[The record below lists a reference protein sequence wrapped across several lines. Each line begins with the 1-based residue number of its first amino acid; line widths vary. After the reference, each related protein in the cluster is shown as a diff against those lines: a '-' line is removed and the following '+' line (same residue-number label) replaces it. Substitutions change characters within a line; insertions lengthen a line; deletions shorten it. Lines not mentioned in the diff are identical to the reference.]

1 MQPATVEQVVPEAT
15 LLSREQLQTLA
26 RAAKALGR
34 EVEEVITDVTE
45 YVQQL
50 QGLAPA
56 ALAAATQDA
65 VQQWVDRAAGAEAVA
80 AGLPTAAA
88 AAGPLTTRSGRSELD
103 RRMAVLAKKQ
113 AALQL
118 AIRQGRENPVDR
130 AIRILEGALGD
141 VVVIIEAQAKE
152 ENWPAARRQERL
164 QQIRE
169 TVEALVR
176 TARATKREAA
186 VTAWTNR
193 MRVLADKVLEA
204 AKQII
209 EDQSEDYT
217 LEEADEELEM
227 LAKRG
232 QLVRDHLEAGRRDG
246 FAGHPEFE
254 QAQQAVLGEVQATA
268 ADAEAWL
275 EKVRNDLYVA
285 GVADQRT
292 RAVDTCQDSEKRGIA
307 GRQNQYLHTAI

>member
-1 MQPATVEQVVPEAT
+1 MAT
-15 LLSREQLQTLA
+15 LVSQEQLQTLA
-26 RAAKALGR
+26 RAAMVLGR
-34 EVEEVITDVTE
+34 EVEEVTIDVTE

-88 AAGPLTTRSGRSELD
+88 AAGPPVTRSGRSELD

-118 AIRQGRENPVDR
+118 AITQGRENPVDR

-152 ENWPAARRQERL
+152 ESWPAARRQERL

-169 TVEALVR
+169 PVEVLVR
-176 TARATKREAA
+176 TARATKRDA
-186 VTAWTNR
+186 
-193 MRVLADKVLEA
+193 
-204 AKQII
+204 
-209 EDQSEDYT
+209 QSPLGPT
-217 LEEADEELEM
+217 
-227 LAKRG
+227 G
-232 QLVRDHLEAGRRDG
+232 CG
-246 FAGHPEFE
+246 F
-254 QAQQAVLGEVQATA
+254 
-268 ADAEAWL
+268 
-275 EKVRNDLYVA
+275 
-285 GVADQRT
+285 
-292 RAVDTCQDSEKRGIA
+292 
-307 GRQNQYLHTAI
+307 